1 MIDLKA
7 LTIGTTLVDAMSGKL
22 CAIVTDRSNERIEFY
37 FTHYKKRLA
46 IGGKISQGV
55 YTQIFLDR
63 YKIGKECYGF
73 DELKQLPREYL
84 DYKKDFLGVFV

>member
-7 LTIGTTLVDAMSGKL
+7 LTIGTPLVDSISGKTA
-22 CAIVTDRSNERIEFY
+22 AIVTDRSDEHIEFY

>member
-1 MIDLKA
+1 MINLKA
-7 LTIGTTLVDAMSGKL
+7 LTVGTTLVDSMTGKTA
-22 CAIVTDRSNERIEFY
+22 AIVTDRSDERIEFY

>member
-7 LTIGTTLVDAMSGKL
+7 LTVGTTLVDAMSGKI
-22 CAIVTDRSNERIEFY
+22 AAVVTDRSEERVEFY

-73 DELKQLPREYL
+73 DELKQLPVEYL

>member
-7 LTIGTTLVDAMSGKL
+7 LTVGTTLVDSMTGKTS
-22 CAIVTDRSNERIEFY
+22 AVVTDRSESRIEFY
-37 FTHYKKRLA
+37 FTNYKKRLA

-63 YKIGKECYGF
+63 YRIGKECWGF
-73 DELKQLPREYL
+73 NELKDLPKEYL
-84 DYKKDFLGVFV
+84 DYKRDFLGVFV

>member
-7 LTIGTTLVDAMSGKL
+7 LTIGTTLVDSMSGKI
-22 CAIVTDRSNERIEFY
+22 AVVVTDRSESHVEFY

-46 IGGKISQGV
+46 IGGKLSQGV

-63 YKIGKECYGF
+63 YKIGKECWGF
-73 DELKQLPREYL
+73 NELKDLPKEYL
-84 DYKKDFLGVFV
+84 DYKRDFLGIFV

>member
-7 LTIGTTLVDAMSGKL
+7 LTVGTTLVDSMSGKTA
-22 CAIVTDRSNERIEFY
+22 AIVTDRTDERIEFY

-46 IGGKISQGV
+46 IEGKISKGV

-63 YKIGKECYGF
+63 YKIGKECWGF
-73 DELKQLPREYL
+73 NELKYLPKEYL
-84 DYKKDFLGVFV
+84 DYKRDFLGVFV

>member
-7 LTIGTTLVDAMSGKL
+7 LTIGTTLIDSMSGRI
-22 CAIVTDRSNERIEFY
+22 AAVVTDRSESRIEFY

-63 YKIGKECYGF
+63 YKIGKECWGF
-73 DELKQLPREYL
+73 NELKELPKEYL